1 MQDLDSYQQHHL
13 VSWCV
18 ITSPAINI
26 LDSDKHAGGIG
37 LMRDI
42 EYLDFPSSSLLLLVN
57 YAVQL
62 YSSKLCLNTFNQ
74 WNWYNLPVKDCIIN
88 GTSFLLGK

>member
-1 MQDLDSYQQHHL
+1 ML
-13 VSWCV
+13 VR
-18 ITSPAINI
+18 
-26 LDSDKHAGGIG
+26 GIG

-62 YSSKLCLNTFNQ
+62 YSSKLCLNTFNK